1 LSWTERGR
9 KTGGAPSRNTQVAR
23 MTPLLKNRAE
33 KGLRK
38 AVVLVAK
45 YDELSKDEKIKKE
58 IRRLNQIYKNIPKNE
73 KAVIEGLIRRAAY
86 MRITLE
92 EMEEDLNTNGYTELF
107 TQSEKVEPYERE
119 RPVARLY
126 NAMNKNYQTIMKQLA
141 EFVEKE
147 PALAKEQSDGF
158 EEFVNGRGE

>member
-1 LSWTERGR
+1 
-9 KTGGAPSRNTQVAR
+9 
-23 MTPLLKNRAE
+23 M
-33 KGLRK
+33 
-38 AVVLVAK
+38 AK
-45 YDELSKDEKIKKE
+45 YDELSKDEKIQKE
-58 IRRLNQIYKNIPKNE
+58 IRRLNRIYRNIPKNQ

-86 MRITLE
+86 MRVTLE

-126 NAMNKNYQTIMKQLA
+126 NTMNKNYQTIMKQLA

-147 PALAKEQSDGF
+147 PTPVKEQSDGF
-158 EEFVNGRGE
+158 EEFINGRGE

>member
-1 LSWTERGR
+1 
-9 KTGGAPSRNTQVAR
+9 
-23 MTPLLKNRAE
+23 M
-33 KGLRK
+33 
-38 AVVLVAK
+38 AK
-45 YDELSKDEKIKKE
+45 YEELSKDEKIQKE
-58 IRRLNQIYKNIPKNE
+58 IRRLNRIYRNIPKNQ

-86 MRITLE
+86 MRVTLE

-126 NAMNKNYQTIMKQLA
+126 NTMNKNYQTIMKQLA

-147 PALAKEQSDGF
+147 PTPVKEQSDGF
-158 EEFVNGRGE
+158 EEFINGRGE

>member
-1 LSWTERGR
+1 
-9 KTGGAPSRNTQVAR
+9 
-23 MTPLLKNRAE
+23 M
-33 KGLRK
+33 
-38 AVVLVAK
+38 AK
-45 YDELSKDEKIKKE
+45 YDELSKDEKIQKE
-58 IRRLNQIYKNIPKNE
+58 IRRLNRIYRNIPKNQ

-86 MRITLE
+86 MRVTLE

-126 NAMNKNYQTIMKQLA
+126 NTMNKNYQTIMKQLA

-147 PALAKEQSDGF
+147 PTPAKEQSDGF
-158 EEFVNGRGE
+158 EEFINSRRE